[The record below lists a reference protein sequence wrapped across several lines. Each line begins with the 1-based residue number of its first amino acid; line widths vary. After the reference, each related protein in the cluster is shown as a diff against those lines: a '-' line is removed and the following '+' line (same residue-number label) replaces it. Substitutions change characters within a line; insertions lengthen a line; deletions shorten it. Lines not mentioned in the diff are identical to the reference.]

1 MPWYITFLIIIA
13 CFLFVIALYAFLTR
27 KYKSPYTFQI
37 IFGKKG
43 VGKSCTMQ
51 KDLIKHH
58 KRGWHCFADS
68 NTDLPFVEKIDAR
81 MIYTYDFPEKSF
93 ITIDEI
99 NLLWDNRDFKSF
111 PKPVQE
117 FFRQQRKFKC
127 KIIAY
132 SQTFDCDKKLRDLA
146 DRLAIQRKF
155 MRIFSFRRYYVKQPV
170 VISAENTR
178 EQAKIA
184 DDYIP
189 VPLIFGGIGFT
200 YLPKYVRYYDTN
212 ELKQVSTA

>member
-1 MPWYITFLIIIA
+1 MPWYFTFLIIIA

-68 NTDLPFVEKIDAR
+68 NTDLPFVKKIDAR
-81 MIYTYDFPEKSF
+81 LIYTYNFPEKSF

-146 DRLAIQRKF
+146 DRLAIQRKV

-200 YLPKYVRYYDTN
+200 FLPKYVRYYDTN
-212 ELKQVSTA
+212 EIKVQT